1 MRDSFSAQIADSAF
15 AAATASADEDEF
27 PLDWKP
33 RMDVETTAEGIH
45 AYLEEQ
51 NVTLIVENILQQALV
66 TAPDN
71 VCSFVIDELVS
82 RLLQEQACRPS
93 RKALEAA
100 QAEALEISDMA
111 AGALEPSHAHATV
124 PSAGTS
130 DEHVVSLEEPWEAPP
145 SSSRLGRA
153 QSPTAW
159 SGVAAAPETSKLPV
173 VRIKVGLDNDHG
185 PAKLLFAVEQ

>member
-15 AAATASADEDEF
+15 AAATATADEDEF

-51 NVTLIVENILQQALV
+51 NVTLIVENILQQALA

-111 AGALEPSHAHATV
+111 AGTLEPSHPHATV
-124 PSAGTS
+124 PSAGS
-130 DEHVVSLEEPWEAPP
+130 DEHVVSLEEPWEAPA
-145 SSSRLGRA
+145 SSSRLERA
-153 QSPTAW
+153 QSLTAW

-173 VRIKVGLDNDHG
+173 VRIKVGLDDDG